1 VIREEIGGNRGVIEQ
16 RTAIMNTRRNPS
28 GEAHKIHAHI
38 VDVVQQK
45 GEGCTVILQA
55 LPDAEVTS
63 EETWRIALPG
73 DFRGATKVERLW
85 HLYYGK
91 DPGYLPGTLLDIE
104 VPDELEKSKPE

>member
-1 VIREEIGGNRGVIEQ
+1 MGGNREVIEQ
-16 RTAIMNTRRNPS
+16 RTAIMNTSRNPS
-28 GEAHKIHAHI
+28 SEAHKIHAHI

-55 LPDAEVTS
+55 FPDADVTS
-63 EETWRIALPG
+63 DETWRVALPG

-91 DPGYLPGTLLDIE
+91 DPGYLPGALLDID
-104 VPDELEKSKPE
+104 VPDEQGKPKPE